1 MTMKKSFLQ
10 SLLVCIFLIP
20 IAYSQ
25 EISEEFLK
33 TLPPGVRSD
42 VLNRIDDQEKI
53 TDPTYSSLQTQTK
66 IEKKE
71 LEDETA
77 EDDDFIR
84 NIDDLMVFGSD
95 FCGVLVVAAAIFL
108 PPIVTIAN
116 QRSIVTAPPI
126 PNKPGAKLC

>member
-77 EDDDFIR
+77 EDLSLIH
-84 NIDDLMVFGSD
+84 I
-95 FCGVLVVAAAIFL
+95 
-108 PPIVTIAN
+108 
-116 QRSIVTAPPI
+116 
-126 PNKPGAKLC
+126 